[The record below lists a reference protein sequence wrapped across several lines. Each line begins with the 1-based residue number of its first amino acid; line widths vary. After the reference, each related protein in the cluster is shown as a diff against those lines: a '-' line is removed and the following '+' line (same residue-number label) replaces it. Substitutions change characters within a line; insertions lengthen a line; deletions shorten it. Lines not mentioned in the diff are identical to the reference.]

1 MVREQEVTVENIC
14 CRVVISD
21 EARALL
27 AAKAAGRVIVAYL
40 RENRTE
46 DLSMAR
52 YGVEDMEAAD
62 ERYLERVAR
71 RELGLPWLIG
81 ESERLTLRE
90 FTAEDGKHV
99 YPEPEDKEADKV
111 FYDEERM
118 KAYIRGQYGFFEY
131 GLWAVVRKAD
141 GRLLGKAGLTG
152 WDPEGGM
159 ELAYH
164 IFTPYRR
171 QGYGEEACRIVLS
184 YASQE
189 YGCPF
194 YALVEPGNKASPGL
208 LRKLGFRFTGQECN
222 GSRHRYCLGARCL

>member
-1 MVREQEVTVENIC
+1 MVREQDVTVENIC

-111 FYDEERM
+111 FYDEERL
-118 KAYIRGQYGFFEY
+118 KAYIRGQYGF
-131 GLWAVVRKAD
+131 
-141 GRLLGKAGLTG
+141 
-152 WDPEGGM
+152 
-159 ELAYH
+159 
-164 IFTPYRR
+164 
-171 QGYGEEACRIVLS
+171 LS
-184 YASQE
+184 MDC
-189 YGCPF
+189 GPW
-194 YALVEPGNKASPGL
+194 
-208 LRKLGFRFTGQECN
+208 
-222 GSRHRYCLGARCL
+222 